1 MQEMKYMKKIEAVIS
16 DFYYCLSLPI
26 QFFDQELNVI
36 FERGMTPALQTIY
49 EETKILD
56 SINHYFQNLAH
67 LTYMENI
74 HFLILPLTQPKIK
87 NGYFIVGPFQTAQ
100 DCLPQQIPYKPF
112 SCIEFIGIMLESIV
126 RNQLLSEHKFN
137 PYIKESIAYLHKHYD
152 QAITLDAIC
161 HHLNI
166 NKSYFCTIFKS
177 DTGMTFSNFLNRI
190 RIEKSKQ
197 YLKNSQ
203 YSILEV
209 ALAVGFNNH
218 NYYSSIFKK
227 FNGTTPLEYRQSILF
242 D

>member
-1 MQEMKYMKKIEAVIS
+1 MKKIEAVIS
-16 DFYYCLSLPI
+16 DFYHCLSLPI
-26 QFFDQELNVI
+26 QFFDLELNVI
-36 FERGMTPALQTIY
+36 YQHGMTATLQTIY
-49 EETKILD
+49 EETKVLE
-56 SINHYFQNLAH
+56 SIHHYFQSLVH
-67 LTYMENI
+67 LTYMENV
-74 HFLILPLTQPKIK
+74 HFLILPLTQPKII
-87 NGYFIVGPFQTAQ
+87 NGYFIIGPFKTAQ
-100 DCLPQQIPYKPF
+100 DYSSQQIPYKPF
-112 SCIEFIGIMLESIV
+112 SCIEFIGIMLKNIV
-126 RNQLLSEHKFN
+126 RSHLLSEHKFN

-152 QAITLDAIC
+152 QMITLDAIC
-161 HHLNI
+161 DHLNI